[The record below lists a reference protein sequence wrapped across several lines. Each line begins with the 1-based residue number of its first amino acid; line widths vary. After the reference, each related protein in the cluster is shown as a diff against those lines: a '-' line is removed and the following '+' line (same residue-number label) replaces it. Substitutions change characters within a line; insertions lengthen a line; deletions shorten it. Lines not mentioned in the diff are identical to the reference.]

1 LSILAIK
8 RKAGR
13 PCSRKLRLCKTR
25 RFVRGEFR
33 PRKDAEMP
41 QTPGPAGAPGLHHV
55 TAVSTDMARTRA
67 FYVDLLGLRLV
78 KRTVAHEDPGAH
90 HLFFGGRLGAPGTLL
105 TMFCWP
111 GAGPCQRGAGE
122 VERVVFAVPSEALA
136 WWQRRLAAAGAAPE
150 PGLLGFGVQGLRFED
165 PDGAPLALAG
175 TAMADALDWTGAG
188 LAPEARL
195 RGLSG
200 VALAVRDAQ
209 AMGTLLTHAL
219 GFAET
224 AREDGRI
231 RYAAHGGAGGRVDL
245 HPCGD
250 RLRGRTGAGTIHHA
264 AFRARDLAEL
274 GEIADRLRLRFG
286 IEAGQAKDRAYYR
299 SIHFRGP
306 DGMLIEVATDGPG
319 LLRDETPEALGA
331 ALRLPSL
338 LEPRR
343 AEIERVLPP
352 LDAP

>member
-1 LSILAIK
+1 
-8 RKAGR
+8 
-13 PCSRKLRLCKTR
+13 
-25 RFVRGEFR
+25 
-33 PRKDAEMP
+33 MP
-41 QTPGPAGAPGLHHV
+41 QTPGPAGGHGLHHV

-90 HLFFGGRLGAPGTLL
+90 HLFFGGRTGAPGTLV
-105 TMFCWP
+105 TVFCWP
-111 GAGPCQRGAGE
+111 GAIPCQRGAGE
-122 VERVVFAVPSEALA
+122 VERIVFAAPPKALP
-136 WWQRRLAAAGAAPE
+136 WWERRLAEAGAMPE
-150 PGLLGFGVQGLRFED
+150 AGPLGFGARGLRFRD
-165 PDGAPLALAG
+165 PDGAPLAVAG
-175 TAMADALDWTGAG
+175 MTMADALDWTGAG
-188 LAPEARL
+188 LAPEVRL
-195 RGLSG
+195 RGVAG
-200 VALAVRDAQ
+200 VAIAVRDAA
-209 AMGTLLTHAL
+209 AMGALLTGEL
-219 GFAET
+219 GFAEA

-231 RYAAHGGAGGRVDL
+231 RYAAHGGAGGLVDL

-250 RLRGRTGAGTIHHA
+250 RARGRTGAGTIHHA

-331 ALRLPSL
+331 TLRLPPL